1 MFLGALYLLPCHFV
15 ILLGN
20 EGAWIWNMSVYL
32 AFYDLMLVFNLDDM
46 LQFCGNCI
54 AVVLF
59 LTSSSF
65 SFESAP

>member
-32 AFYDLMLVFNLDDM
+32 AFYDSMLVSKLDDL
-46 LQFCGNCI
+46 LQLYGDSN
-54 AVVLF
+54 AVVSS
-59 LTSSSF
+59 LT
-65 SFESAP
+65 